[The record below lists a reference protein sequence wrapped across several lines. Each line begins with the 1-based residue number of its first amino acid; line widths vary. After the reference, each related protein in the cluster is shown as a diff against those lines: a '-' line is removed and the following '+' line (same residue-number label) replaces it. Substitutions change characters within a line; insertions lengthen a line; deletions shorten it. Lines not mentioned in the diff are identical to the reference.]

1 MKETVKNLEA
11 LRAVMRS
18 KRVSAVIVPGT
29 DPHQS
34 EYVNDHWKLRDWVTG
49 FTGSNGTAVVTLDA
63 AGLWTDSRYF
73 LQAEIQ
79 LADSG
84 VVLYKEDMPGEPT
97 INEWIA
103 EHLGE
108 NDVLAVDGRLFSLVQ
123 ASRLEQFCGESGFR
137 FAADFD
143 PFKGIY
149 EDRPELPL
157 GTIFEHEVQY
167 AGESTE
173 SKIERVLAEV
183 EKQGAEA
190 LLLSALDEIAWIFNI
205 RCNDV
210 DYNPVAISYAYVSED
225 RNVLFIDPRK
235 VDAKAAEYLK
245 SCNIEVL
252 PYDGL
257 QEFLGKLKN
266 VTVMLDPNK
275 TSDTVARWILNCG
288 VVYAASPVA
297 LPKAVKNEVQ
307 IEGTRKAMERD
318 GAALVKL
325 YMWLEKAVAEGGVNE
340 LDVAAKAIEFRS
352 ESPLYRGESF
362 GMIPGYKEHGAIVHY
377 SATEESASDLKPEGL
392 LLVDTGAQYLDGTT
406 DITRTVALGTPTEE
420 ERHDY
425 TLVLKGHVALGSAIF
440 PEGTRGSQLDVLARQ
455 FLWKECMTYWHGTG
469 HGVGHFLNVHEG
481 PQNIRLN
488 ENPAVLVEGMITS
501 DEPGLYKA
509 GKHGIRIE
517 NLVLARNYCETEEF
531 GKFMNFEVLTLFP
544 YDSKLIDLSMLPERI
559 CWTKVPQTD
568 GRRRT
573 SLLPTKTRITHAP
586 LSTIRSTSPIPESKL
601 EICRPLCSACAHPP
615 RSRTVF
621 CTSETSRLQTITRTH
636 RLPTIGPKA
645 LPLPSLSTSTLY
657 GNRKTIR

>member
-97 INEWIA
+97 INEWLA

-123 ASRLEQFCGESGFR
+123 ASRLEQFCGENGFR

-340 LDVAAKAIEFRS
+340 LDVAAKAIGFRS

-440 PEGTRGSQLDVLARQ
+440 PEGTRGSQLDALARQ

-517 NLVLARNYCETEEF
+517 NLVLARNYRETEEF

-544 YDSKLIDLSMLPERI
+544 YDSKLIDLAMLSDEELAWVNNYHKTVRERLTPYLNAEQQA
-559 CWTKVPQTD
+559 WLNEKTKE
-568 GRRRT
+568 
-573 SLLPTKTRITHAP
+573 LK
-586 LSTIRSTSPIPESKL
+586 K
-601 EICRPLCSACAHPP
+601 
-615 RSRTVF
+615 
-621 CTSETSRLQTITRTH
+621 
-636 RLPTIGPKA
+636 
-645 LPLPSLSTSTLY
+645 
-657 GNRKTIR
+657 